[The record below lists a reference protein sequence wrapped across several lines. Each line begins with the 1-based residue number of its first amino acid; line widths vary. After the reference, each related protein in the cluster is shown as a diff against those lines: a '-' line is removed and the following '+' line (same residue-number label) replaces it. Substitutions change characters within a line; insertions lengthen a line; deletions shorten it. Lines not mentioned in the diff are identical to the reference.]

1 MSQFTITRHYLEAR
15 ASRLLRRVREDDR
28 GAATAEQIIL
38 IGAAVVGAAAVGVI
52 IWNKMQDGANA
63 IPTPSP

>member
-1 MSQFTITRHYLEAR
+1 MNQYTMTRHYLEAR
-15 ASRLLRRVREDDR
+15 TARLLRRVRDDER

-52 IWNKMQDGANA
+52 IWNKMQDGANS

>member
-1 MSQFTITRHYLEAR
+1 MHHSTMTRHYLEAR
-15 ASRLLRRVREDDR
+15 AAQLIRRAADDR

-38 IGAAVVGAAAVGVI
+38 IGAAVAGAAAVGVI
-52 IWNKMQDGANA
+52 IWNKMQDGANS

>member
-1 MSQFTITRHYLEAR
+1 MNQYTMTRNYLEAR
-15 ASRLLRRVREDDR
+15 AGRLLRRVADDDR

-38 IGAAVVGAAAVGVI
+38 IGAAVVGAAVVGGI
-52 IWNKMQDGANA
+52 IWAKMQDGANA